1 MPVQKGFERTP
12 KTGGS
17 QFGFSSATDLV
28 ARWTLFPEAGI
39 SSHWKTG
46 PAFVHS

>member
-17 QFGFSSATDLV
+17 QFGFESAIGLGCIL
-28 ARWTLFPEAGI
+28 TLFLRLGRNG
-39 SSHWKTG
+39 SS
-46 PAFVHS
+46 PAESEHE